1 MKKFL
6 LIIFCFLFIS
16 QLYSQDF
23 KFIQG
28 ISLSRYAIE
37 PDVFVDALGD
47 EYRYDINNVKGFI
60 IGTGIELALA
70 SNISTEIDALFY
82 QKGSIIILPIPPI
95 TSLDWDY
102 TLTVFS
108 FPVLLKIRPLTG
120 PPVYI
125 LCGGEFS
132 FVASHKSDDTYI
144 ADVTKDI
151 DYGVVAGGGFE
162 IKMKNNSL
170 FFEIRYH
177 LGLKNITK
185 NWTSHDSVKTNS
197 IAFILAFKIG

>member
-6 LIIFCFLFIS
+6 FILLSLIVVS
-16 QLYSQDF
+16 QLSAQDF

-82 QKGSIIILPIPPI
+82 QKGSIIVLPLPPAPY
-95 TSLDWDY
+95 LEWNY

-108 FPVLLKIRPLTG
+108 FPVLLKIRPLDE

-132 FVASHKSDDTYI
+132 FVASHKSNDKYI
-144 ADVTKDI
+144 TDVTKDI

-185 NWTSHDSVKTNS
+185 NWTLHDSVKTNS
-197 IAFILAFKIG
+197 IAFIIAFKVG